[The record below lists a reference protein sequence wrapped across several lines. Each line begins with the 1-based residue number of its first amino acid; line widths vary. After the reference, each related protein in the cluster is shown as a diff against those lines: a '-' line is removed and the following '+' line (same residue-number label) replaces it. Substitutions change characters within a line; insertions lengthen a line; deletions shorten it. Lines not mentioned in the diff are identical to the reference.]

1 MKERGVALITAIVLV
16 AIATVLAVHIGTRA
30 SLDLRRTSGLISLD
44 QGWHVALGAEAWAIE
59 VLRDDREDSQTDD
72 FSEAWAQP
80 LPPLPVDGGTMRGA
94 LEDMQGRFNVN
105 NLVVHDPATNELKVD
120 ERSITR
126 FEQLLAFA
134 GADPRWARILAD
146 WIDTDTLPGFP
157 EGAED
162 GAYLAQNPPYR
173 AANGPVTTVSEM
185 LSLPGMTLEEYERI
199 RPFVAA
205 LPVGTPI
212 NVCTAAAPI
221 LAALVEG
228 GTDFGDVELLTSNRR
243 DGCFPTIADLQATL
257 DPDVFQALQ
266 TSISETSNWFRAVTA
281 VRIGTS
287 ELTLYSLIER
297 TSAGGGRTVLRSTGT
312 E

>member
-1 MKERGVALITAIVLV
+1 MRQRGVALITAIVLV

-30 SLDLRRTSGLISLD
+30 SLDLRRTTGLISLD

-59 VLRDDREDSQTDD
+59 VLRDDREGTQIDD
-72 FSEAWAQP
+72 LTEPWAQP
-80 LPPLPVDGGTMRGA
+80 LPPLPVDGGAMRGA

-105 NLVVHDPATNELKVD
+105 NLLSSDGTANEF
-120 ERSITR
+120 SIAR
-126 FEQLLAFA
+126 FERLLTFA

-146 WIDTDTLPGFP
+146 WLDADTVPGFP

-173 AANGPVTTVSEM
+173 SANGPVTTVSEM
-185 LSLPGMTLEEYERI
+185 LALPGMTLEEYERV
-199 RPFVAA
+199 RPYVTA
-205 LPVGTPI
+205 LPVGTKI

-221 LAALVEG
+221 LAALIEG
-228 GTDFGDVELLTSNRR
+228 GTDFGDVELLTANRR
-243 DGCFPTIADLQATL
+243 DGCFPTIADLQATM
-257 DPDVFQALQ
+257 DPAAFQALQ
-266 TSISETSNWFRAVTA
+266 PSISETSNWFRAVTA

-297 TSAGGGRTVLRSTGT
+297 SSAGGSRTVLRSTGT

>member
-1 MKERGVALITAIVLV
+1 VRQRGVALITAIVLV

-44 QGWHVALGAEAWAIE
+44 QGWHVALGAEAWAIQ

-72 FSEAWAQP
+72 LSEAWAQP
-80 LPPLPVDGGTMRGA
+80 LPPLPVDGGEMRGA

-105 NLVVHDPATNELKVD
+105 NLVVHDPTTNELKVN
-120 ERSITR
+120 EVSIER
-126 FEQLLAFA
+126 FEQLLTFA

-146 WIDTDTLPGFP
+146 WLDADTVPGFP

-162 GAYLAQNPPYR
+162 GTYLAQNPPYR
-173 AANGPVTTVSEM
+173 AANGPVTTATEM
-185 LSLPGMTLEEYERI
+185 LALPGMTLEEYERI
-199 RPFVAA
+199 RPYVAA
-205 LPVGTPI
+205 LPVGTTI
-212 NVCTAAAPI
+212 NVCTAAAPVLTSLI
-221 LAALVEG
+221 EG
-228 GTDFGDVELLTSNRR
+228 GTDFGDAKLLTSNRR
-243 DGCFPTIADLQATL
+243 DGCFPKIADLQATL
-257 DPDVFQALQ
+257 DPDDFQVLLPL
-266 TSISETSNWFRAVTA
+266 ISETSNWFRAVTA

-297 TSAGGGRTVLRSTGT
+297 SSAGGSRTVLRSTGT